1 MRVAVVNWT
10 SRRVG
15 GIEEYVCSVIPALQ
29 RAGIDVAFWHE
40 LDAPADRAPVGQPD
54 DVADFC
60 AADMGA
66 GKAIAA
72 LRAWNPD
79 VLYVHGLRDLTAEA
93 KLLQIAPAV
102 FFLHTY
108 VGTCISGS
116 KTWTR
121 PTAVPCAR
129 RFGWPCLVHFFPHG
143 CGGNSPVTMWSL
155 YQEQSARLRM
165 LGRYQAILTHT
176 DHMRREMTKHGLAS
190 QVLPFPVGAQAR
202 GVQRLEDGAWQ
213 LLFVGRM
220 QFLKGG
226 QVLIDAISQV
236 IAAARRPMRVMLAG
250 DGPDRAKWE
259 ARARAVE
266 RTTSNLTFEFT
277 GWLSQ
282 DDVGAL
288 MNNSDLLVVPS
299 VWPEPFGTVG
309 PVAAQHGLPAAAFD
323 VGGISEWLVEGVT
336 GHLAPATPPAAAG
349 LARAIV
355 RCLED
360 PVHYA
365 SLRHGAQEMAARFTM
380 ERHLPQLIAALQRV
394 AAPAAGAV

>member
-1 MRVAVVNWT
+1 MRVAVVNWS

-15 GIEEYVCSVIPALQ
+15 GIEEYVSMVIPALQ

-40 LDAPADRAPVGQPD
+40 FDAPADRPPIERSN

-66 GKAIAA
+66 AEAIAA

-79 VLYVHGLRDLTAEA
+79 VLYVQGVRDLRAEA

-121 PTAVPCAR
+121 PTAVPCVR
-129 RFGWPCLVHFFPHG
+129 TFGWPCLVHYFPHG
-143 CGGNSPVTMWSL
+143 CGGNSPVTMWGL
-155 YQEQSARLRM
+155 YREQSARLRM

-190 QVLPFPVGAQAR
+190 QVLPYPVRAQGRSA
-202 GVQRLEDGAWQ
+202 QRSGDGAWR

-220 QFLKGG
+220 EFLKGG
-226 QVLIDAISQV
+226 QLLIDAISEV
-236 IAAARRPMRVMLAG
+236 IAAAGRPMRVTLAG

-259 ARARAVE
+259 ARAHAVE
-266 RTTSNLTFEFT
+266 RATSYLTFEFT
-277 GWLSQ
+277 SWLSQ
-282 DDVGAL
+282 DEIGTL
-288 MNNSDLLVVPS
+288 MKDSDLLVVPS

-309 PVAAQHGLPAAAFD
+309 PLAAQHGLPAAAFD

-336 GHLAPATPPAAAG
+336 GHLAPANPPAPAG

-360 PVHYA
+360 PAHYTNL
-365 SLRHGAQEMAARFTM
+365 SHGAQEMAAKFTM
-380 ERHLPQLIAALQRV
+380 ERHLPQLIAALQR
-394 AAPAAGAV
+394 AATPALGAV